1 MSLCNEMETNGVHG
15 IIFHKAG
22 VDMEHKALYREYRP
36 KTFDEVVG
44 QKHVIDALR
53 NSVKNNRIAHAY
65 LFCGTRGTG
74 KTSVA
79 KIFSRAVNC
88 LLPQNGNPCNKC
100 DICKAILSESL
111 LDVIEIDAA
120 SNNSVDNVRDIREE
134 VVYLPA
140 EAAKKVYIID
150 EVHMLSQGAF
160 NALLKTLEE
169 PPSHVIF
176 ILATTDPGK
185 LPPTILSR
193 CQRYDFKRISYELI
207 YERISSLCV
216 QLGVKAEKKALELI
230 ARTSD
235 GALRDALSILDK
247 CISVS
252 DKMLSYTDVLALA
265 NITDMGLLLD
275 IADALMRS
283 DGKDIIQKIDDY
295 EKNGLDFKFFVTEM
309 LEMLRN
315 LLVCVLVDEPDKLII
330 ADPDMIALMKVT
342 AEGIGR
348 ERLTRFIT
356 RLGELNRD
364 IKFAHRPKIF
374 VELALLELTG
384 DRSSAQT
391 APAAALAGDNTEP
404 LKKQTAGF
412 ENELSDIWD
421 MTVEK
426 LHENGN
432 IAVAMYLKGTVLKA
446 QNGRYEII
454 FDLNDE
460 RKKKTVEKN
469 ENLEKIRSVLSS
481 TLGKDVNALFCV
493 LKDEH
498 GDERKEGFS
507 EAGIKALF
515 EGVPIDIIEG

>member
-1 MSLCNEMETNGVHG
+1 
-15 IIFHKAG
+15 
-22 VDMEHKALYREYRP
+22 MEHKALYREYRP

-53 NSVKNNRIAHAY
+53 NSVKNSRTAHAY

-88 LLPQNGNPCNKC
+88 LSPENGNPCNKC
-100 DICKAILSESL
+100 DICRAILEESL

-150 EVHMLSQGAF
+150 EVHMLSTGAF

-185 LPPTILSR
+185 LPATILSR

-207 YERISSLCV
+207 YDRIASVCKE
-216 QLGVKAEKKALELI
+216 LGVSAEDKALELI
-230 ARTSD
+230 ARTAD

-252 DKMLSYTDVLALA
+252 GKMLTYIDVLSLA
-265 NITDMGLLLD
+265 NITDMGLLMD
-275 IADALMRS
+275 IAKALLRS
-283 DGKDIIQKIDDY
+283 DGKEIIQKIDDY

-309 LEMLRN
+309 LELMRN
-315 LLVCVLVDEPDKLII
+315 LLVCILVDEPDKLIM
-330 ADPDMIALMKVT
+330 ADTDTITQMKKT
-342 AEGIGR
+342 ASGIGR
-348 ERLTRFIT
+348 ERLTRYIT

-364 IKFAHRPKIF
+364 IKYVHRPKVF
-374 VELALLELTG
+374 VELAFLELTG
-384 DRSSAQT
+384 EFVTASAMT
-391 APAAALAGDNTEP
+391 ETVNKEKVPEPVKKHAAVLV
-404 LKKQTAGF
+404 
-412 ENELSDIWD
+412 NELSHVWETTID
-421 MTVEK
+421 K
-426 LHENGN
+426 LHDSGN
-432 IAVAMYLKGTVLKA
+432 IAVAMYLNGTVLQA
-446 QNGRYEII
+446 QNGRYNII
-454 FDLNDE
+454 FDSSDVQ
-460 RKKKTVEKN
+460 KKKTVEKS
-469 ENLEKIRSVLSS
+469 ENLEKIKSVLSQ
-481 TLGKDVNALFCV
+481 TLGKEIAALFCE
-493 LKDEH
+493 LKDEKN
-498 GDERKEGFS
+498 KEAKKGLS